1 MKTKVFRL
9 TDTFAFG
16 EFPHPD
22 DVLALRKDY
31 DCLMTFSRKHPSER
45 VKDAFPD
52 YRYTPMPDG
61 KTIPYEE
68 VAHCV
73 RIIMAWLADGKRVL
87 VHCYGGRNRSG
98 LVAAEVLMKI
108 QGISGREAMARIDA
122 VAKKKDGSAR
132 ALTNP
137 YFRAYLEQL

>member
-1 MKTKVFRL
+1 MTTKVFKL
-9 TDTFAFG
+9 MPNFAFG

-22 DVLALRKDY
+22 DVKALRADY
-31 DCLMTFSRKHPSER
+31 DCLMTFSRKHPSES
-45 VKDAFPD
+45 VKEAFEE

-73 RIIMAWLADGKRVL
+73 KIIDEWLNAGKRVL

-98 LVAAEVLMKI
+98 LVAAEVLMKLE
-108 QGISGREAMARIDA
+108 GISGREAMARIDA
-122 VAKKKDGSAR
+122 VSKKKDGSAR